1 MIDHTSF
8 IAWAEQQDP
17 VTGYGV
23 LAAATFLEY
32 LIPILPS
39 ELIPTL
45 LAVVNSA
52 AERPVVPLIL
62 AGAIGSTLGGM
73 LDYAVGRY
81 MVSTVHDTW
90 LHRLFRRPAV
100 VAWVETLT
108 ARFERHGTWYILLNR
123 FLPPIRQVLFV
134 VAGTSKLPVGRVT
147 AAAFTSA
154 VLWMLAVVGIGAA
167 LGFQLEYALVWFRRY
182 MLFMTALVSIVV
194 VTWFLR
200 TRRENQSFKRDTE
213 QKKTSS

>member
-1 MIDHTSF
+1 MIDHASF

-52 AERPVVPLIL
+52 AERPVLPLIL
-62 AGAIGSTLGGM
+62 AGAVGSTLGGM

-90 LHRLFRRPAV
+90 LHQLFRRPAV

-108 ARFERHGTWYILLNR
+108 SRFERHGTWYILLNR

-182 MLFMTALVSIVV
+182 MLFMTVLVSIVV
-194 VTWFLR
+194 AIWFIQ

>member
-1 MIDHTSF
+1 MIDPTSF
-8 IAWAEQQDP
+8 IAWAEHQDP
-17 VTGYGV
+17 VTSYGV

-52 AERPVVPLIL
+52 AERPIVPLIL
-62 AGAIGSTLGGM
+62 AGAVGSTLGGM

-100 VAWVETLT
+100 LRWVETLSV
-108 ARFERHGTWYILLNR
+108 RFERHGTWYILLNR

-147 AAAFTSA
+147 AAAFASA
-154 VLWMLAVVGIGAA
+154 VLWMLTVVGIGAA
-167 LGFQLEYALVWFRRY
+167 LGFQLEHALVWFHRY
-182 MLFMTALVSIVV
+182 MMFMTALVSLVV
-194 VTWFLR
+194 LTWLLR
-200 TRRENQSFKRDTE
+200 LRKENKPFKRDTDR
-213 QKKTSS
+213 KAAPS